1 MFLRSTLLACLALA
15 LVAAEGP
22 VERLTLTDG
31 RTLVG
36 IYDEEAQTLTLV
48 GKMKAVLNIPAA
60 TIARREP
67 AGSEAP
73 AAGSAPLPA
82 LGGGGPGPEAF
93 AAALADTVPWADGDR
108 VLVVGDLLCQPGK
121 DELADLLHRAL
132 SGAGKRVSVFGIQ
145 NHVLPSERWLDPA
158 QAEIRRRPPQV
169 VIIIAGA
176 GEVLARLP
184 AQPPPGQP
192 IPEIPAQVD
201 APSVEVFTQ
210 RIDDLVDAAQKAG
223 AAVVLCTPAPVGDKP
238 SGGPGAEIL
247 AAYSRA
253 IHGIAAARKATVC
266 DLRGELLGRLVDKNP
281 RSVRDLGILSRWYG
295 QLKPEA
301 IDLCART
308 LATALAE
315 AVPRIP
321 WTVRVKEDAFTD
333 RGELVIETPRRAPGQ
348 VQIRYSTD
356 GREAG
361 PQSPV
366 YTGPVPLNESAFVRV
381 HAIAGEEHREAR
393 GWILHAPKMAA
404 IRPPDASL
412 PGLAVDAFT
421 KADWEQVHPV
431 PITDTGVWSAWFP
444 NVEDRLLEDLRT
456 AMPSQNMVSG
466 LAADLP
472 PGGGMPAM
480 IPCLRWQGWLVVP
493 ETDRYVFALTS
504 TGNARLVIADQTVID
519 LKRSAL
525 SDEAR
530 GARTVEAGW
539 HRIACYLRS
548 ESADVSI
555 SLRAAVAGQ
564 RLRPLPDLLLR
575 RASDERPSSASLV
588 PPAAD
593 APWTIVCPGG
603 AFRDHVRVAL
613 DTRGIPA
620 ASVQLYVTTD
630 GSEPSE
636 SSERYTREIPISNT
650 TRLRVLGINPVDNSR
665 ATADVWYTELKDHTA
680 DGLPSTTKP
689 GLWAEHLTLDQW
701 TDPISGIDKRRPDF
715 VAAWPNVELTAVTQ
729 VPVHRFP
736 NTLFGL
742 RFTGFFF
749 APVEG
754 DYTFAVNSDDAS
766 RVIMGIVH
774 VLRNDDLHPDRLQ
787 VESVHLTAGWH
798 QLNIPYGQGP
808 GVTALNVR
816 VGLDGQRLQPLG
828 DLLLRRDATPPE
840 TSGIRFGMD

>member
-36 IYDEEAQTLTLV
+36 VYDDEAQTLTLV
-48 GKMKAVLNIPAA
+48 GKMKAVLNIPVA
-60 TIARREP
+60 TIAKREP
-67 AGSEAP
+67 AQDAAP
-73 AAGSAPLPA
+73 AAGPATTLPA

-93 AAALADTVPWADGDR
+93 AAAIADTVPWADGDR
-108 VLVVGDLLCQPGK
+108 VLFVGDLLCQPGK
-121 DELADLLHRAL
+121 EELADLLHRAL

-145 NHVLPSERWLDPA
+145 NSVLPSEQWLEPA
-158 QAEIRRRPPQV
+158 KAEIARRPPQV
-169 VIIIAGA
+169 VVVVAGA
-176 GEVLARLP
+176 GEVLAKLP
-184 AQPPPGQP
+184 DQPPPGQP
-192 IPEIPAQVD
+192 IPEIPAQLDV
-201 APSVEVFTQ
+201 PTVEVFAQ
-210 RIDDLVDAAQKAG
+210 RLEDLVDTAQKAG
-223 AAVVLCTPAPVGDKP
+223 AAVILCTPAVVGDKP

-253 IHGIAAARKATVC
+253 IHGIAAAKQATVC
-266 DLRGELLGRLVDKNP
+266 DLRGELMGRLLDKNP
-281 RSVRDLGILSRWYG
+281 KSVRDLGILSRWFG

-301 IDLCART
+301 IDLCARS
-308 LATALAE
+308 LGTALAE

-333 RGELVIETPRRAPGQ
+333 RGELAIETPRRAPGQ
-348 VQIRYSTD
+348 VQVRYSTD

-361 PQSPV
+361 PQSPL
-366 YTGPVPLNESAFVRV
+366 YTGPVSLSESAFVRV

-393 GWILHAPKMAA
+393 GWVLHAPKLGAVRA
-404 IRPPDASL
+404 PEASL
-412 PGLAVDAFT
+412 PGLAVDHFSE
-421 KADWEQVHPV
+421 ADWTQVHPV
-431 PITDTGVWSAWFP
+431 ATTAAADWSAWYP
-444 NVEDRLLEDLRT
+444 NVESDLLDALGT
-456 AMPSQNMVSG
+456 AR
-466 LAADLP
+466 
-472 PGGGMPAM
+472 PAQ
-480 IPCLRWQGWLVVP
+480 IPCLRWQGWIVVP

-504 TGNARLVIADQTVID
+504 TGDARLVIDDQTVVD

-525 SDEAR
+525 SDQAR
-530 GARTVEAGW
+530 GARTLEAGW
-539 HRIACYLRS
+539 HRLACYLHS
-548 ESADVSI
+548 EGAEVSL

-564 RLRPLPDLLLR
+564 RLRPVPDLLLR
-575 RASDERPSSASLV
+575 REAGDRPSVASLA

-603 AFRDHVRVAL
+603 AFRDNVRIAL
-613 DTRGIPA
+613 DTKGIAA
-620 ASVQLYVTTD
+620 ASVQLSYTTD
-630 GSEPSE
+630 GTEPTE
-636 SSERYTREIPISNT
+636 ASERYTREIPISNT
-650 TRLRVLGINPVDNSR
+650 TRLRVLGINPTDNSR

-689 GLWAEHLTLDQW
+689 GLWVEHLTLDQW

-715 VAAWPNVELTAVTQ
+715 VAAWPNVEFSAFTQ

-736 NTLFGL
+736 NTLFGM

-766 RVIMGIVH
+766 RIIMGIVH

-808 GVTALNVR
+808 GVIALGVR

-840 TSGIRFGMD
+840 TGGIRFGMD